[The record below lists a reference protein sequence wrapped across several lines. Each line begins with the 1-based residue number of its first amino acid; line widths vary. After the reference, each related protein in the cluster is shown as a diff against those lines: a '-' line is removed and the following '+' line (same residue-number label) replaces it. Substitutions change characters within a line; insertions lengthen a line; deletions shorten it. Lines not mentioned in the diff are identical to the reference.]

1 MVRVW
6 VGVGVTDP
14 ELLGGS
20 CSLFCVVA
28 RIAFPGA
35 YHLDRD
41 TGFIQKKKSRSRLR
55 HRIDTEEEIKIKIKR
70 VVYVSL
76 YIPRMDRRTQDQ
88 DQD

>member
-41 TGFIQKKKSRSRLR
+41 TGLIQKKKSRSRLR
-55 HRIDTEEEIKIKIKR
+55 GLFMCLYTYLGWIEELKIKIKIKR
-70 VVYVSL
+70 VIHTS
-76 YIPRMDRRTQDQ
+76 DG
-88 DQD
+88 